1 MFIILSEWNP
11 ARVFMFSLWI
21 SGRSFEPEITAIAHG
36 NATIFLKKKTLM
48 GKLEVPDKTQHCFTG
63 DLAKCLSKL
72 LHQ

>member
-11 ARVFMFSLWI
+11 ARVFMLSLWI

-36 NATIFLKKKTLM
+36 NATTFLKKTLM
-48 GKLEVPDKTQHCFTG
+48 GKLKVPVKTRHCFTG